1 MKSLW
6 QFRLFVLVVFI
17 VVGGIS
23 VCNLAAEFLRP
34 LPLPLATELG
44 TPPSADQLSRASRS
58 ALIAPFRS
66 DLRADYALRL
76 TGQALNATKSA
87 RQENASEVPFD
98 LLGSALAMSPHDS
111 RMWLALALLGQR
123 GVVAR
128 PVDTLKMSYLTGQ
141 NGADLIPL
149 RLASATTTNVLTDV
163 DLKELAQGDV
173 RALLTRLQ
181 NQRAVLADAYAKA
194 SPVGAAFLEASV
206 KTIDPSFLDIMK
218 KK

>member
-1 MKSLW
+1 
-6 QFRLFVLVVFI
+6 
-17 VVGGIS
+17 
-23 VCNLAAEFLRP
+23 
-34 LPLPLATELG
+34 
-44 TPPSADQLSRASRS
+44 
-58 ALIAPFRS
+58 
-66 DLRADYALRL
+66 
-76 TGQALNATKSA
+76 
-87 RQENASEVPFD
+87 
-98 LLGSALAMSPHDS
+98 MSPHDS